1 MRSRNVDII
10 VYDEVYLDKFI
21 TICEVQQFDYAYIL
35 HDKDLDDDD
44 NIKKFHYH
52 FRVFSDLQRSLS
64 AWSKV
69 FDYPINYI
77 EKLDDK
83 RLSIRYLIH
92 ADNREKYQYNQND
105 IITNIDDIE
114 KYFKDTKQEE
124 SYQLKYICDYIDSI
138 NGYIY
143 FQDVKNYVLE
153 NNYWS
158 AYRRYY
164 TIIRDII
171 LERNKYCIDYMLK

>member
-1 MRSRNVDII
+1 MRSRNIDII
-10 VYDEVYLDKFI
+10 VYDEAFIDKFI

-35 HDKDLDDDD
+35 HDKDLNDDGT
-44 NIKKFHYH
+44 IKKFHYH

-69 FDYPINYI
+69 FNIPINYI

-92 ADNREKYQYNQND
+92 LDNREKFQYNQND

-124 SYQLKYICDYIDSI
+124 SYQLKYICDYIDDI

-143 FQDVKNYVLE
+143 FQDVKNFVIE

-164 TIIRDII
+164 SIIRDLIQ
-171 LERNKYCIDYMLK
+171 ERNKYCIDYMLK